1 MYTYTFQPMDV
12 QYRDSSSFIAMLI
25 LFFYAFMLLRYLS
38 KDASSIYKHLHWAFA
53 AVLLFPFY
61 SLYNEQI
68 KPPVQPKNI
77 QVIGKLVSTQG
88 EMVVNKSGKHSYS
101 YNPVL
106 LVSYAVPGGGVVTL
120 RGMYGVVYPKEAILY
135 AN

>member
-1 MYTYTFQPMDV
+1 MYTYTFQPMDM
-12 QYRDSSSFIAMLI
+12 QYRDSSSFVAMLI
-25 LFFYAFMLLRYLS
+25 LFFCAFMFLRYLC
-38 KDASSIYKHLHWAFA
+38 KDGSGIYKHLHWVFA
-53 AVLLFPFY
+53 GVLLFPFY
-61 SLYNEQI
+61 SLYNEQT
-68 KPPVQPKNI
+68 KPPVQLKNI

-106 LVSYAVPGGGVVTL
+106 LVSYTVPGGGIVTL